1 MENEELAQ
9 VLSNAELDDNAKID
23 AIQKMVGAKYVSADI
38 WANERKKFKET
49 LEGEKT
55 NYKNLE
61 TQFNEYKQSKM
72 TDDEKAQALAK
83 QKEQEYEQ
91 ALKKV
96 SRYSAQSVFAGAGL
110 KEEDYSG
117 FLDDIVGLDEEK
129 TKSLAEKICQTIT
142 KQRQGTEEA
151 IKNKILNGTTPPPAG
166 NGQYKAETDVEK
178 YQKLYAEAQSK
189 NDMNA
194 IVYYDRLIAEAREK
208 NKTI

>member
-9 VLSNAELDDNAKID
+9 VLSNAELDNNAKID
-23 AIQKMVGAKYVSADI
+23 AIQKMVSAKYVSADI
-38 WANERKKFKET
+38 LANERKKFKET

-61 TQFNEYKQSKM
+61 TEFNDYKQSKM

-117 FLDDIVGLDEEK
+117 FLDDIVGLDEER

-142 KQRQGTEEA
+142 KQKQGTEEA

-166 NGQYKAETDVEK
+166 NTQFKAETEVEK
-178 YQKLYAEAQSK
+178 YQKLFAEAQSK

-194 IVYYDRLIAEAREK
+194 VVYYGRLIEEAQRN

>member
-1 MENEELAQ
+1 
-9 VLSNAELDDNAKID
+9 
-23 AIQKMVGAKYVSADI
+23 MVSAKYVSADVL
-38 WANERKKFKET
+38 ANERKRFKET
-49 LEGEKT
+49 LAGQET
-55 NYKNLE
+55 NFKNLQTE
-61 TQFNEYKQSKM
+61 FNDYKQSKM

-142 KQRQGTEEA
+142 KQKQGTEQD
-151 IKNKILNGTTPPPAG
+151 IKNKLINGTTPPPAG
-166 NGQYKAETDVEK
+166 NSQYKAETDVDK
-178 YQKLYAEAQSK
+178 YQRLFAEAQSK
-189 NDMNA
+189 NDMNG
-194 IVYYDRLIAEAREK
+194 IVYYSRLIAEAQTK
-208 NKTI
+208 

>member
-9 VLSNAELDDNAKID
+9 VLSNTELDDNAKID
-23 AIQKMVGAKYVSADI
+23 AIQKMIGAKYVSAEI
-38 WANERKKFKET
+38 LASERKKFKES

-61 TQFNEYKQSKM
+61 AQFNDYKQSKM

-91 ALKKV
+91 ALKRANK
-96 SRYSAQSVFAGAGL
+96 YSAISVFAGAGL

-142 KQRQGTEEA
+142 KQKQGTEQA
-151 IKNKILNGTTPPPAG
+151 IKNQIINGTTPPPAG
-166 NGQYKAETDVEK
+166 NSQYKAETDVEK
-178 YQKLYAEAQSK
+178 YQKLYTEALSK

-194 IVYYDRLIAEAREK
+194 MVYYDRLIEEAQQNK
-208 NKTI
+208 NI

>member
-23 AIQKMVGAKYVSADI
+23 AIQKMVSAKYVSADI
-38 WANERKKFKET
+38 LANERKKFKET

-55 NYKNLE
+55 NFKNLE

-83 QKEQEYEQ
+83 QREQEYEQ

-96 SRYSAQSVFAGAGL
+96 SKYSAQSVFAGAGL

-117 FLDDIVGLDEEK
+117 FLDDIIGLDEEK
-129 TKSLAEKICQTIT
+129 TKSLAEKICQTINN
-142 KQRQGTEEA
+142 QRQGTEEA

-166 NGQYKAETDVEK
+166 NSQYRAETDVEK
-178 YQKLYAEAQSK
+178 YQKLLADAQSK
-189 NDMNA
+189 NDMNL
-194 IVYYDRLIAEAREK
+194 IVYYGRLVEEALEK

>member
-1 MENEELAQ
+1 MENEELAN

-23 AIQKMVGAKYVSADI
+23 AIQKMVSAKYVSADVL
-38 WANERKKFKET
+38 ANERKRFKET
-49 LEGEKT
+49 LAGQET
-55 NYKNLE
+55 NFKNLQTE
-61 TQFNEYKQSKM
+61 FNDYKQSKM

-142 KQRQGTEEA
+142 KQKQGTEQD
-151 IKNKILNGTTPPPAG
+151 IKNKLINGTTPPPAG
-166 NGQYKAETDVEK
+166 NSQYKAETDVDK
-178 YQKLYAEAQSK
+178 YQRLFAEAQSK
-189 NDMNA
+189 NDMNG
-194 IVYYDRLIAEAREK
+194 IVYYSRLIAEAQTK
-208 NKTI
+208 